1 MDVEIKRLA
10 TQKGITEEAAK
21 KLILTRAEVSELN
34 KTANSV
40 GAWGSTITDSVSQV
54 TSMLENWGIDFGEE
68 FKEILS
74 GVGQM
79 FNSLE
84 SIDLTKPMSII
95 TGATG
100 FLAGLGNTFAS
111 IFGFGN
117 KDKKK
122 EKQIQREIKFVEDL
136 ERAYQKLEKA
146 IDDAYT
152 LDTLKGSYDAAQ
164 KNIDAQIA
172 SYNKM
177 IAAEEDKKKT
187 DKDRIKEWQQAIEDL
202 SEQRKELLKSQVEEL
217 GGGYDYSAMTEEFVN
232 AWLDAFKETGN
243 GLSGLEDNFEDFWQ
257 SIAIKQAVMGGA
269 SKIMQP
275 FLDAVNKALENDFKL
290 DDSEMANI
298 DQLSAKAKED
308 MNAFLEQWYD
318 RWGDFMTQGE
328 QSELSGL
335 QRGIQGVTEETAQI
349 IEAYLN
355 SIRFF
360 VAEQTTYLSQI
371 ASSFGNTEM
380 ENPMVAQLRII
391 ASQTTAINELLN
403 SLTSGGHSMGGRGFR
418 VFIS

>member
-1 MDVEIKRLA
+1 
-10 TQKGITEEAAK
+10 
-21 KLILTRAEVSELN
+21 
-34 KTANSV
+34 
-40 GAWGSTITDSVSQV
+40 
-54 TSMLENWGIDFGEE
+54 
-68 FKEILS
+68 
-74 GVGQM
+74 
-79 FNSLE
+79 
-84 SIDLTKPMSII
+84 
-95 TGATG
+95 
-100 FLAGLGNTFAS
+100 
-111 IFGFGN
+111 
-117 KDKKK
+117 
-122 EKQIQREIKFVEDL
+122 
-136 ERAYQKLEKA
+136 
-146 IDDAYT
+146 
-152 LDTLKGSYDAAQ
+152 
-164 KNIDAQIA
+164 
-172 SYNKM
+172 M
-177 IAAEEDKKKT
+177 IAAEEDKKET
-187 DKDRIKEWQQAIEDL
+187 DKDRIKEWQQTIEDL

-217 GGGYDYSAMTEEFVN
+217 GGGYDYSSMTEDFVN
-232 AWLDAFKETGN
+232 AWLDAFKDTGN
-243 GLSGLEDNFEDFWQ
+243 GLKGIEDNFEDFWTN
-257 SIAIKQAVMGGA
+257 IALKQAVMGGA

-308 MNAFLEQWYD
+308 MNTFLEQWYD

-335 QRGIQGVTEETAQI
+335 QRGIPELTESTGQEIA
-349 IEAYLN
+349 AYLN

-380 ENPMVAQLRII
+380 ENPMVGQLRII